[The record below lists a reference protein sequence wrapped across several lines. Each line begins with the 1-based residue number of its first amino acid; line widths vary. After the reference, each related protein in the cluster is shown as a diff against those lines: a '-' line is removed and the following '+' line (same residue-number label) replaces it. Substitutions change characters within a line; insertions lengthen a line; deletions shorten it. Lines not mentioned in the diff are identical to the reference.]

1 VQARIVVDTD
11 AVRLARSVQSRT
23 SLLTNR
29 ELEVLG
35 YLARGLSKKAISRT
49 MDLSIKTLNRH
60 TENLMQKLDIHDRVE
75 LARFAIREGLAEA

>member
-1 VQARIVVDTD
+1 MVDTD